1 MLPSIPILKTFKIK
15 IVKENMQYMK
25 VEQHFLGDGQRQEG
39 KAVRH
44 NGGKFE
50 KITMIHVY
58 ENSIIHAFI
67 W

>member
-1 MLPSIPILKTFKIK
+1 
-15 IVKENMQYMK
+15 MQYMK

-39 KAVRH
+39 KAVRD

-50 KITMIHVY
+50 KITMMHVY

>member
-1 MLPSIPILKTFKIK
+1 
-15 IVKENMQYMK
+15 MQYMK

-39 KAVRH
+39 KAVRD

-50 KITMIHVY
+50 KITMMRVY